1 MTWYKTR
8 INKGLKSFLDEV
20 SSKAIVVS
28 LSTFIKLPKT
38 SVVVCVLAMPATLNP
53 DIVMSLTG

>member
-28 LSTFIKLPKT
+28 LFTFIKLPKT
-38 SVVVCVLAMPATLNP
+38 SVVACILAMLSTVSP